1 MQPQRKRIALLLS
14 IFLLLAVVTVSFLNV
29 NPASKSVPL
38 QVAKGASLLWEKTYG
53 GTGDDRCF
61 YLANAGN
68 GYVVAGSSTSFE
80 IGKTVAWIVRLD
92 QDGNALW
99 NRTYNENFGGEF
111 RYVTDL
117 DDGFLLVG
125 NTFTTLGSANGYVL
139 KIDNNGNPI
148 WNITLQANSG
158 VNKLFSAAKIQDD
171 FVLVGLTEQAGNG
184 NSKVWLVKID
194 SEGNVIWNK
203 SYGDSAD
210 SAGRGVTL
218 TQDDC
223 YMVAGYTDGAANGDY
238 DFLVLKIDDS
248 GALLWNRTYGG
259 LESDKAYGIAPAVGG
274 CIIAGDT
281 RSKGAGDS
289 DAWIIKIDL
298 NGNFVWD
305 KTFGGESFDVPTCIM
320 LLPNGDY
327 LVGGITFSFGNGQ
340 RDFWLFKVNDAGR
353 VLWSCTVGRSSY
365 EEAYAVVQN
374 AEDMFSGDK
383 YVMAGWTNSI
393 GQGKYDFYVVKLEV
407 TSGN

>member
-1 MQPQRKRIALLLS
+1 MQMQRKRIALLLL
-14 IFLLLAVVTVSFLNV
+14 IFLLIAVVTVSFLNV

-61 YLANAGN
+61 YLVNAGN

-117 DDGFLLVG
+117 DDGFLIVG
-125 NTFTTLGSANGYVL
+125 NTFTTLGSTNGYVL

-148 WNITLQANSG
+148 WNITLQANCG
-158 VNKLFSAAKIQDD
+158 VNKLFSAAKIQGG
-171 FVLVGLTEQAGNG
+171 FVLVGLTQQTGNG

-218 TQDDC
+218 TADGC
-223 YMVAGYTDGAANGDY
+223 YMVAGYTDGATNEDY
-238 DFLVLKIDDS
+238 DFLVLKIDAA

-259 LESDKAYGIAPAVGG
+259 LESDKAYGIAPAVDGS
-274 CIIAGDT
+274 IIAGDT

-305 KTFGGESFDVPTCIM
+305 KTFGGEGFDVPTCITP
-320 LLPNGDY
+320 LSNGDY

-340 RDFWLFKVNDAGR
+340 RDFWLFKINNAGR
-353 VLWSCTVGRSSY
+353 ALWSCTVGRSSY

-374 AEDMFSGDK
+374 AEDMFLGDK

-393 GQGKYDFYVVKLEV
+393 GQGKYDFYIVKLEV
-407 TSGN
+407 PSEN

>member
-1 MQPQRKRIALLLS
+1 MQPQRKRIALLLL

-68 GYVVAGSSTSFE
+68 GYVVVGSSTSFE
-80 IGKTVAWIVRLD
+80 IGKTVGWIVRLD

-158 VNKLFSAAKIQDD
+158 VNKLFSAAKTQGD

-184 NSKVWLVKID
+184 TSKVWLVKID

-203 SYGDSAD
+203 SYCDSAD

-218 TQDDC
+218 TQDGC
-223 YMVAGYTDGAANGDY
+223 YMVAGYTDGTANGDY
-238 DFLVLKIDDS
+238 DFLVLKIDAS

-274 CIIAGDT
+274 CVIAGDT

-298 NGNFVWD
+298 IGNFVWD
-305 KTFGGESFDVPTCIM
+305 KTFGGEGFDVPTCIT

-393 GQGKYDFYVVKLEV
+393 GQGKYDFYIVKLEV